1 VTALHQVLAE
11 IYSSEESARRVA
23 REAGIDV
30 THVSWSPRMDD
41 TWHSIV
47 EEARQQ
53 TLLYDLVEV
62 AQRQYPRRDDL
73 RLAAEEDVP
82 GDLVTHANLPLEV
95 GRLKQ
100 QVATHDT
107 LLRRIMAEI
116 DPGPRKRTARAIFY
130 AVLIALWSSW
140 MIAPIREWYFVNP
153 VPAAVVTAAAIVVA
167 FVVRWLP
174 EADNGQP

>member
-1 VTALHQVLAE
+1 MTLHQVLAE
-11 IYSSEESARRVA
+11 IYSDEASARRVA
-23 REAGIDV
+23 LEAGVDV
-30 THVSWSPRMDD
+30 SHVSWTPRMDN
-41 TWHSIV
+41 TWLSIV
-47 EEARQQ
+47 EEARRQE
-53 TLLYDLVEV
+53 LLYNLVDVVIGE
-62 AQRQYPRRDDL
+62 YPRRHDL
-73 RLAAEEDVP
+73 RLAAQEAVP

-153 VPAAVVTAAAIVVA
+153 APAAVVTAAAIVVA

-174 EADNGQP
+174 EADNERS